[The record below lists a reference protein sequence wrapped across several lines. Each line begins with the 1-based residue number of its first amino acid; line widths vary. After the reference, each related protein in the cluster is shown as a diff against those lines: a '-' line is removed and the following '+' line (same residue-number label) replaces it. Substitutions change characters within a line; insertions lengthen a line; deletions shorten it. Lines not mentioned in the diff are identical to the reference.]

1 MLDKFQVN
9 YYEIDLVSTCAICK
23 TSLNQFV
30 DMDNPYFNCPKCGR
44 SFKTV
49 IGFKALN
56 KQEIIKRQINRD
68 FKEGPKM

>member
-30 DMDNPYFNCPKCGR
+30 DMDNPYF
-44 SFKTV
+44 
-49 IGFKALN
+49 GFKALN